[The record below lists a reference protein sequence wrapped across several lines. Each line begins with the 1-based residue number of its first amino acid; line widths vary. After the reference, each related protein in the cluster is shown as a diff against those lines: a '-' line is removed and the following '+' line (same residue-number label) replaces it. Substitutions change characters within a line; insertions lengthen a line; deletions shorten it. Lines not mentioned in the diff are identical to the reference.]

1 MCLRLCLKCQLD
13 SKAERLGGTAV
24 GCVRSMANTQQYSL
38 QTSCKQENHLL
49 HVPELLK
56 EK

>member
-1 MCLRLCLKCQLD
+1 MCLRLSLKCQLD
-13 SKAERLGGTAV
+13 SKAGRLGGTAV

-38 QTSCKQENHLL
+38 ETSCKQENHLL